1 MSSSLTDEITV
12 PGRAEL
18 QEVSDGIYAYVQP
31 DHEQWAR
38 RRHGPALA
46 PW

>member
-12 PGRAEL
+12 PGWPQV

-31 DHEQWAR
+31 DGTWCINNP
-38 RRHGPALA
+38 GF
-46 PW
+46 